1 MGGPTIRIGVEP
13 TTPGDITTGDFGD
26 IGFST
31 SVPTCAVD
39 VGLRTDSF
47 ILPPKCT
54 TAQRNYNTTTEDTR
68 VVDGAVIYNV
78 DTDTLETYANGAW
91 VQLVKQT
98 SGNQITVS
106 VAGTVL
112 TFTDATG
119 GVSTSFTLF

>member
-1 MGGPTIRIGVEP
+1 MVLLS
-13 TTPGDITTGDFGD
+13 TTLIQTH
-26 IGFST
+26 S
-31 SVPTCAVD
+31 
-39 VGLRTDSF
+39 
-47 ILPPKCT
+47 
-54 TAQRNYNTTTEDTR
+54 
-68 VVDGAVIYNV
+68 
-78 DTDTLETYANGAW
+78 ETYADGSW